1 MKTITLKIT
10 TLTFK
15 IALLAAIWS
24 MSLLALLALGKSA
37 MAMM

>member
-1 MKTITLKIT
+1 MTITLKIT

-15 IALLAAIWS
+15 IALLATIWS
-24 MSLLALLALGKSA
+24 MSVLALWALGKSA